1 METISR
7 NKQSG
12 EETAALIIGLYA
24 QYGNEDYIGEPVSQI
39 EHMCQAAQLAEAEG
53 YDEPVILAAFFHDI
67 GHLCEHIMPVKQMDG
82 YGVVDHEKLGADFLR
97 EKGFAETIA
106 SLVENHVQ
114 AKRYLTYHFPEYYDQ
129 LSAASKQTLAFQ
141 GGPMTLEEAMAFEAD
156 PLFELHIKLR
166 RWDEKAKLEQQPLP
180 ALDKYKEM
188 IIRQLL
194 AQN

>member
-1 METISR
+1 METISM
-7 NKQSG
+7 NKQSA
-12 EETAALIIGLYA
+12 EETASLIIGLYA

-166 RWDEKAKLEQQPLP
+166 RWDE
-180 ALDKYKEM
+180 
-188 IIRQLL
+188 
-194 AQN
+194 